1 MIKFEPTISYELR
14 GETETVT
21 TRPIPALLK
30 ATMPTTIPADKET
43 VAVVGGGL
51 VGALTAIMLH
61 RRGFTVH
68 LFEGRL
74 DWREDA
80 RRAVDKVAN
89 HSCKRPAFVYCSLM
103 SIFIDIYLR

>member
-1 MIKFEPTISYELR
+1 
-14 GETETVT
+14 
-21 TRPIPALLK
+21 
-30 ATMPTTIPADKET
+30 MPTTIPADKQT

-80 RRAVDKVAN
+80 RRAVDKV
-89 HSCKRPAFVYCSLM
+89 HEDQIIQRPVQSL
-103 SIFIDIYLR
+103 LRV

>member
-1 MIKFEPTISYELR
+1 
-14 GETETVT
+14 
-21 TRPIPALLK
+21 
-30 ATMPTTIPADKET
+30 MPTTIPADKQT

-80 RRAVDKVAN
+80 RRAVDKVKIKSFCAHAKFIACLILICDLCIVIYFN
-89 HSCKRPAFVYCSLM
+89 RMTCFLSLNDNYSSAF
-103 SIFIDIYLR
+103 